1 MEYLYNIEPTLMASL
16 PNTGEA
22 SYIHIVIILAVLGL
36 ALLGLTFWLRKRQNK
51 DMQGPP
57 APKGPKGR
65 GKRKLKPPQKPQGPG
80 PIAPQQPKNLPRPKD
95 PKRPDQPKK

>member
-51 DMQGPP
+51 DMQGPS
-57 APKGPKGR
+57 APKGLKGR
-65 GKRKLKPPQKPQGPG
+65 GKRKLKPPQKPQGPDRSHRSNRRTCRDRR
-80 PIAPQQPKNLPRPKD
+80 IRNDRTSRK
-95 PKRPDQPKK
+95 